1 MGDLVYLDP
10 CNKRFVDKY
19 TKLASVPSK
28 QSTKPAKA
36 TIYSFVESN
45 HRAVAAYPAGPA
57 VAGPIFHKRK

>member
-28 QSTKPAKA
+28 QSKKLAKA
-36 TIYSFVESN
+36 TIYSFLETN
-45 HRAVAAYPAGPA
+45 HTFLAICILKV
-57 VAGPIFHKRK
+57 